1 MNKEQLLKIVLGL
14 SEEALSEMFAAW
26 LNLPKKTAVKTALKA
41 EDKAP
46 APSYTSSKTNRG
58 EYKKV
63 RLVSKNGSSYDS
75 ISSAAKAAGSPPTT
89 LRTSL
94 FRKGFCYVNGRKY
107 YREDGVNFQVQEEV
121 SEQLGQPNHILMNID

>member
-41 EDKAP
+41 EDQAP
-46 APSYTSSKTNRG
+46 ATSYTSSKTNRG

-121 SEQLGQPNHILMNID
+121 SEQLDQPNHILMNID